1 MRKALKKGAALVMAV
16 SMAMSLTASVY
27 AGDDTSEAETT
38 EAGGDSVEDLLGGN
52 TIKTGG

>member
-38 EAGGDSVEDLLGGN
+38 EAGGDSVEDLLG
-52 TIKTGG
+52 